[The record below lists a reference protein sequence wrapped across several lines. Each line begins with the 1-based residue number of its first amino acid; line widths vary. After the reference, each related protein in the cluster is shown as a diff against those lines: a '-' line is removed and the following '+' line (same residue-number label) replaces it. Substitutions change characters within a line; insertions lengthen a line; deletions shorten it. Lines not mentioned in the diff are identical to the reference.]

1 MLDWNKIKQKT
12 SELCSD
18 AAQKFRQYTPESFS
32 KEKKFVN
39 GVVIS
44 LALVT
49 MADKKAETSEV
60 TSCIDLINEIDE
72 IKDLDMTT
80 DAIAL
85 YELHI
90 ETLEKVVDNSTKWTI
105 EVAKLL
111 SEIGK
116 LKPYPEYPPMI
127 EALVNIISEADGD
140 IDPLET
146 QMKEKILGVI
156 G

>member
-1 MLDWNKIKQKT
+1 MLDWNKIKERT

-18 AAQKFRQYTPESFS
+18 AAQKFRQYTPETFS

-44 LALVT
+44 LALIT

-72 IKDLDMTT
+72 IKDLEMTQ

-90 ETLEKVVDNSTKWTI
+90 ETLEKVIDNNIKWQI
-105 EVAKLL
+105 EVGKLL

-127 EALVNIISEADGD
+127 EALINIVSESDGSL
-140 IDPLET
+140 DPLET
-146 QMKEKILGVI
+146 EMKEKILMAI
-156 G
+156 Q

>member
-72 IKDLDMTT
+72 IQDLDMTT

-146 QMKEKILGVI
+146 QMKEKILGAI
-156 G
+156 Q